1 MTIVD
6 DFKSEQNR
14 NIIFQA
20 SNKMLLDKYKLSLN
34 SAVLINIINAIISS
48 MSKDAILMNNTIK
61 LMELNTITL
70 AKMKDYVIKN
80 IDAINAANAANA
92 ANIDNNK
99 VLNEVVVANAA
110 SQVSQVSQVDNTGD
124 ISSSIEAD
132 NYKTEVLTNEEL
144 LIRVKEYENKRNI
157 SNAVLANIANNI
169 DLPPPPDANSANAAN
184 TTTNMNIIPEII
196 EKVFSSMNTNTS
208 ASFNKKTL
216 IIHSYSRDWI
226 NCPQRNKLSFTINID
241 LQNNIIEPLKILFP
255 KFVKDITPY
264 IVLVITDN
272 HKTFKYN
279 FLYSKSSGKW
289 DIWKLI
295 NKDNNINNNIN
306 LANKNWKI
314 SFQDYLNN
322 DLNLGTDDIKVSQI
336 NDYNMNTYDKYDNNI
351 SIDTNID
358 NILMPSSADTKAN
371 TSSFYEINIDYSNI
385 LEYDEYNLNTI
396 SKYDYMQLKTY
407 GGKYA
412 NVKVIDV
419 NSNIGKIIISN
430 ENNLAK
436 EDFINS
442 SLLNYSAQYSLILTY
457 SPRSN
462 P

>member
-169 DLPPPPDANSANAAN
+169 DIPPPPDANAANAAN
-184 TTTNMNIIPEII
+184 TATNMNIIPEII

>member
-1 MTIVD
+1 MTIID

-34 SAVLINIINAIISS
+34 NVVLTNIINAIISS
-48 MSKDAILMNNTIK
+48 MSKEAILMNNTIK

-80 IDAINAANAANA
+80 IDNINAANAANA
-92 ANIDNNK
+92 ANADNSK
-99 VLNEVVVANAA
+99 VLNEVAVVNATNP
-110 SQVSQVSQVDNTGD
+110 VD
-124 ISSSIEAD
+124 SSSIEAD
-132 NYKTEVLTNEEL
+132 DYKTEVLTNEDL

-157 SNAVLANIANNI
+157 SNAVLANIANNNDI
-169 DLPPPPDANSANAAN
+169 PPPPDANAAN
-184 TTTNMNIIPEII
+184 TATNMNIIPDII
-196 EKVFSSMNTNTS
+196 EKVFASMNTNTS
-208 ASFNKKTL
+208 STFNKKTL
-216 IIHSYSRDWI
+216 IIHSNSRDWI
-226 NCPQRNKLSFTINID
+226 NCPRRNKLSFTINID

-255 KFVKDITPY
+255 KYVKDITPY
-264 IVLVITDN
+264 IILVITDN
-272 HKTFKYN
+272 HKTFKYH

-314 SFQDYLNN
+314 SILDYLNN
-322 DLNLGTDDIKVSQI
+322 ELNLGTDDIKVSQI
-336 NDYNMNTYDKYDNNI
+336 NDYDMNNTYDKYDNNI

-358 NILMPSSADTKAN
+358 NILMPRDDTKEVA
-371 TSSFYEINIDYSNI
+371 SSFYEINIDYSNI

-407 GGKYA
+407 GGKYV

-419 NSNIGKIIISN
+419 NINFGKIIISN

-442 SLLNYSAQYSLILTY
+442 SLLNYGAQYSLILTY
-457 SPRSN
+457 YPKSN

>member
-1 MTIVD
+1 MTIID

-34 SAVLINIINAIISS
+34 GAVLTNIINTIIAS

-92 ANIDNNK
+92 DNSK
-99 VLNEVVVANAA
+99 VLNEVAVVNAANAA
-110 SQVSQVSQVDNTGD
+110 SPVDNTGD

-132 NYKTEVLTNEEL
+132 NYKTEVLTNEDL

-157 SNAVLANIANNI
+157 SNAVLANIANNNDI
-169 DLPPPPDANSANAAN
+169 PPPPDANAAN
-184 TTTNMNIIPEII
+184 TNANMNIIPDII

-208 ASFNKKTL
+208 STFNKKTL
-216 IIHSYSRDWI
+216 IINSNSRDWI
-226 NCPQRNKLSFTINID
+226 NCPRRNKLSFTINID

-255 KFVKDITPY
+255 KYVKDITPY
-264 IVLVITDN
+264 IILVITDN
-272 HKTFKYN
+272 HKTFKYH

-314 SFQDYLNN
+314 SFLDYLNN

-336 NDYNMNTYDKYDNNI
+336 NDYSMNTYDKYDNNI
-351 SIDTNID
+351 NIDTNID
-358 NILMPSSADTKAN
+358 NILMPRDDTKEIAN
-371 TSSFYEINIDYSNI
+371 SFYEINIDYSNI
-385 LEYDEYNLNTI
+385 LEYDEYYLNTI

-407 GGKYA
+407 GGKYV

-419 NSNIGKIIISN
+419 NINFGKIIISN

-442 SLLNYSAQYSLILTY
+442 SLLNYGAQYSLILTY
-457 SPRSN
+457 YPKSN

>member
-6 DFKSEQNR
+6 DFKSEKNR

-34 SAVLINIINAIISS
+34 SGVLINIINTIISS

-92 ANIDNNK
+92 DIDNSK
-99 VLNEVVVANAA
+99 VLNEVAVSAA
-110 SQVSQVSQVDNTGD
+110 SAVSAVSQVSPVDNTSD
-124 ISSSIEAD
+124 ISNSIEAD
-132 NYKTEVLTNEEL
+132 NYKTEVLTNEDL

-169 DLPPPPDANSANAAN
+169 DIPPPSDANAAN
-184 TTTNMNIIPEII
+184 SIATNMNIIPEII
-196 EKVFSSMNTNTS
+196 EKVYASMNTNTS
-208 ASFNKKTL
+208 AIFNKKTL
-216 IIHSYSRDWI
+216 VIHSYSRDWA
-226 NCPQRNKLSFTINID
+226 NCPRRNKLSFTINID

-255 KFVKDITPY
+255 KYVKDITPY
-264 IVLVITDN
+264 IILVITDN
-272 HKTFKYN
+272 HKTFKYH

-314 SFQDYLNN
+314 SFQDYLHNE
-322 DLNLGTDDIKVSQI
+322 LNLGTDDIKVSQI
-336 NDYNMNTYDKYDNNI
+336 NDYKMNTYDNNI

-358 NILMPSSADTKAN
+358 NILMPSDYMKEAS
-371 TSSFYEINIDYSNI
+371 SSFYEINIDYSNL

-407 GGKYA
+407 GGKYI

-419 NSNIGKIIISN
+419 NSDIGKIIISN
-430 ENNLAK
+430 ENNLTK

-442 SLLNYSAQYSLILTY
+442 SLLNYGAQYSLILAY
-457 SPRSN
+457 YPKN
-462 P
+462 NL

>member
-1 MTIVD
+1 MTIID

-34 SAVLINIINAIISS
+34 NVVLTNIINAIISS
-48 MSKDAILMNNTIK
+48 MSKEAILMNNTIK

-80 IDAINAANAANA
+80 IDNINAANAVNAANAANA
-92 ANIDNNK
+92 DNSK
-99 VLNEVVVANAA
+99 VLNEVAVINAA
-110 SQVSQVSQVDNTGD
+110 SPVDNTGD
-124 ISSSIEAD
+124 SSSIEAD
-132 NYKTEVLTNEEL
+132 DYKTEVLTNEDL

-157 SNAVLANIANNI
+157 SNAVLANIANNNDI
-169 DLPPPPDANSANAAN
+169 PPPPDANAVN
-184 TTTNMNIIPEII
+184 TATNMNIIPDII

-208 ASFNKKTL
+208 STFNKKTL
-216 IIHSYSRDWI
+216 IINSNNRDWI
-226 NCPQRNKLSFTINID
+226 NCPRRNKLSFTINID

-255 KFVKDITPY
+255 KYVKDITPY
-264 IVLVITDN
+264 IILVITDN
-272 HKTFKYN
+272 HKTFKYH

-314 SFQDYLNN
+314 SILDYLNN
-322 DLNLGTDDIKVSQI
+322 ELNLGTDDIKVSQI
-336 NDYNMNTYDKYDNNI
+336 NDYDMNNTYDKYDNNI

-358 NILMPSSADTKAN
+358 NILMPRDDTKEVA
-371 TSSFYEINIDYSNI
+371 SSFYEINIDYSNI
-385 LEYDEYNLNTI
+385 LEYDEYYLNTI

-407 GGKYA
+407 GGKYV

-419 NSNIGKIIISN
+419 NSNFGKIIISN

-442 SLLNYSAQYSLILTY
+442 SLLNYGAQYSLILTY
-457 SPRSN
+457 YPKSN

>member
-34 SAVLINIINAIISS
+34 SGVLINIINTIISS

-92 ANIDNNK
+92 VNADIDNSK
-99 VLNEVVVANAA
+99 VFNEVASVASA
-110 SQVSQVSQVDNTGD
+110 SSVASVASAVSNLDNGVS
-124 ISSSIEAD
+124 ISVEAEND
-132 NYKTEVLTNEEL
+132 YKTELLTNEDL

-157 SNAVLANIANNI
+157 SNSVLANIANNNDI
-169 DLPPPPDANSANAAN
+169 PPPPDANAANAA
-184 TTTNMNIIPEII
+184 NMNIIPEII
-196 EKVFSSMNTNTS
+196 EKVYASMNTNTS
-208 ASFNKKTL
+208 VIFNKKTL
-216 IIHSYSRDWI
+216 VIHSYSRDWA
-226 NCPQRNKLSFTINID
+226 NCPRRNKLSFTINID

-255 KFVKDITPY
+255 KYVKDITPY
-264 IVLVITDN
+264 IILVITDN
-272 HKTFKYN
+272 HKTFKYH

-314 SFQDYLNN
+314 SFLDYLHNE
-322 DLNLGTDDIKVSQI
+322 LNLGTDDIKVSQI
-336 NDYNMNTYDKYDNNI
+336 NDYKMNTYDNNI

-358 NILMPSSADTKAN
+358 NILMPSDYIKEAS
-371 TSSFYEINIDYSNI
+371 SSFYEINIDYSNL

-407 GGKYA
+407 GGKYV

-419 NSNIGKIIISN
+419 NSDIGKIIISN

-442 SLLNYSAQYSLILTY
+442 SLLNYGAQYSLILAY
-457 SPRSN
+457 YPKSN

>member
-1 MTIVD
+1 MTIID

-34 SAVLINIINAIISS
+34 NVVLTNIINAIISS
-48 MSKDAILMNNTIK
+48 MSKEAILMNNTIK

-80 IDAINAANAANA
+80 IDNINAANAV
-92 ANIDNNK
+92 NIDNSK
-99 VLNEVVVANAA
+99 VLNEVAVVNAA
-110 SQVSQVSQVDNTGD
+110 NNAVNAAIPVDNTGD
-124 ISSSIEAD
+124 SSSIEAD
-132 NYKTEVLTNEEL
+132 DYKTEVLTNEDL

-157 SNAVLANIANNI
+157 SNAVLANIANNNDI
-169 DLPPPPDANSANAAN
+169 PPPPDANVAN
-184 TTTNMNIIPEII
+184 TATNMNIIPDII

-208 ASFNKKTL
+208 STFNKKTL
-216 IIHSYSRDWI
+216 IINSNSRDWI
-226 NCPQRNKLSFTINID
+226 NCPRRNKLSFTINID

-255 KFVKDITPY
+255 KYVKDITPY
-264 IVLVITDN
+264 IILVITDN
-272 HKTFKYN
+272 HKTFKYH

-314 SFQDYLNN
+314 SILDYLNN
-322 DLNLGTDDIKVSQI
+322 ELNLGTDDIKVSQI
-336 NDYNMNTYDKYDNNI
+336 NDYDMNNTYDKYDNNI

-358 NILMPSSADTKAN
+358 NILMPRDDTKEVA
-371 TSSFYEINIDYSNI
+371 SSFYEINIDYSNI

-407 GGKYA
+407 GGKYV

-419 NSNIGKIIISN
+419 NSNFGKIIISN

-442 SLLNYSAQYSLILTY
+442 SLLNYGAQYSLILTY
-457 SPRSN
+457 YPKSN

>member
-1 MTIVD
+1 MTIID

-34 SAVLINIINAIISS
+34 NVVLTNIINAIISS
-48 MSKDAILMNNTIK
+48 MSKEAILMNNTIK

-80 IDAINAANAANA
+80 IDNINAANAANA
-92 ANIDNNK
+92 ANTDIDNTK
-99 VLNEVVVANAA
+99 VVMNDAVAA
-110 SQVSQVSQVDNTGD
+110 VSNVDNSGD
-124 ISSSIEAD
+124 ISISSSTELENNTSEL
-132 NYKTEVLTNEEL
+132 NYKTAILTNEDL

-157 SNAVLANIANNI
+157 SNVVLANIVSQ
-169 DLPPPPDANSANAAN
+169 PPDTTNATAN
-184 TTTNMNIIPEII
+184 TATNINIIPEII
-196 EKVFSSMNTNTS
+196 EKVFASMNTNTMI
-208 ASFNKKTL
+208 NKKNL

-226 NCPQRNKLSFTINID
+226 NCPRRNKLSFTINID

-255 KFVKDITPY
+255 KYVKDITPY
-264 IVLVITDN
+264 IILVITDN

-306 LANKNWKI
+306 LTNKNWKI
-314 SFQDYLNN
+314 SFLDYLNN
-322 DLNLGTDDIKVSQI
+322 ELNLGTDDVKISQI
-336 NDYNMNTYDKYDNNI
+336 NDYSMNTYDKYDNNI

-358 NILMPSSADTKAN
+358 NILMPSEDIKTQSP
-371 TSSFYEINIDYSNI
+371 SSLYEISIDYSNL
-385 LEYDEYNLNTI
+385 LEYDEYNLNII

-407 GGKYA
+407 GGKYV

-419 NSNIGKIIISN
+419 NNTLGKIIISN
-430 ENNLAK
+430 DNNLTK

-442 SLLNYSAQYSLILTY
+442 SLLNYGAQYSLILTY
-457 SPRSN
+457 YPRNN